1 MERER
6 AIHRNVRNILCN
18 VRDILRSVII
28 IMALIIPCI
37 VILVV
42 KALLWL
48 VKKFY
53 AYVQR
58 ELELFHELYEDSNAP
73 VWDKEGL
80 FEDFIKGEDVQS
92 IRQTRNSLK
101 PKAEKR
107 PTMLEQFIKDIIH
120 QKPCAP
126 LWVYTNITGK
136 SALARDERIH
146 GCAKIDASVTNSA
159 TGVNQL
165 REENGRKYNS
175 PETTVSSLCANREVY
190 CQATCTNSDVTSNGV
205 TSVIYAHVTV
215 HSENIADKRA
225 NTHQEIGR
233 SSLLVD
239 KRKKESKA
247 APIAGCTD
255 QVGADR
261 NVASQATER
270 STSSV
275 NKMKKRDKAKG
286 VSCSNQVSAD
296 TKVAEQTTERSTS
309 SVHIE
314 KSRDKAK
321 SNGFSNQVGADKN
334 VTSKATMR
342 STDKKVTSQATERST
357 FSVNK
362 EKNSDKPNNVRCCS
376 QVGADKNVTSQAFER
391 SGSSVNKRR
400 KRANA
405 KRDFNQRVESEH
417 SAKKQRKE
425 PAFTEQYRRAEIPVP
440 SSFRKKTKEKKSK
453 KAAHEPAKV
462 TKRKLLK
469 VEMRPGTPSK
479 GQLVLTKAK
488 QEPVANAIPYR
499 APLDVNVTPQMG
511 AGQEPIAVQNVL
523 GELVNAKRP
532 LPVTPFTVQPAE
544 DMNEGPLSA
553 TPSITEL
560 ARQMEKL
567 QIDPD
572 VSHDS
577 DSVDESNGDYE
588 LYDSDGDCV
597 LCECDDRDDGDGE
610 YAVFPELKSLPKQVL
625 QLIQLLP

>member
-1 MERER
+1 M
-6 AIHRNVRNILCN
+6 
-18 VRDILRSVII
+18 
-28 IMALIIPCI
+28 
-37 VILVV
+37 
-42 KALLWL
+42 
-48 VKKFY
+48 
-53 AYVQR
+53 
-58 ELELFHELYEDSNAP
+58 
-73 VWDKEGL
+73 
-80 FEDFIKGEDVQS
+80 
-92 IRQTRNSLK
+92 
-101 PKAEKR
+101 
-107 PTMLEQFIKDIIH
+107 
-120 QKPCAP
+120 
-126 LWVYTNITGK
+126 
-136 SALARDERIH
+136 
-146 GCAKIDASVTNSA
+146 
-159 TGVNQL
+159 
-165 REENGRKYNS
+165 
-175 PETTVSSLCANREVY
+175 SSLCANSEVY
-190 CQATCTNSDVTSNGV
+190 CQATGTSSDVTSNGV
-205 TSVIYAHVTV
+205 TSVICAHVTV
-215 HSENIADKRA
+215 HSENITDKPA
-225 NTHQEIGR
+225 NTLQEIGR

-239 KRKKESKA
+239 NRKKKSKA

-275 NKMKKRDKAKG
+275 NKRKKRDKAKG

-296 TKVAEQTTERSTS
+296 TKVAPQTTERSTS

-391 SGSSVNKRR
+391 SASSFNKRR

-405 KRDFNQRVESEH
+405 KRDFNQTVETEH

-425 PAFTEQYRRAEIPVP
+425 PAITEQHRRAEIPVP

-462 TKRKLLK
+462 TQSKLLK

-499 APLDVNVTPQMG
+499 APLAPQKG
-511 AGQEPIAVQNVL
+511 ASQEPIAVQNVL

-610 YAVFPELKSLPKQVL
+610 YAVFPELKSLPEQVL